1 MVLERGR
8 LLTVD
13 EARLRAQAEAARA
26 RLAAANAD
34 ALAAARALH
43 PHVGAFCVAM
53 ASRPWDLD
61 TREVRL

>member
-13 EARLRAQAEAARA
+13 GAKLRAQAESAHA
-26 RLAAANAD
+26 RLTSANAEVV
-34 ALAAARALH
+34 AAARALH

-53 ASRPWDLD
+53 ASRPYDLD